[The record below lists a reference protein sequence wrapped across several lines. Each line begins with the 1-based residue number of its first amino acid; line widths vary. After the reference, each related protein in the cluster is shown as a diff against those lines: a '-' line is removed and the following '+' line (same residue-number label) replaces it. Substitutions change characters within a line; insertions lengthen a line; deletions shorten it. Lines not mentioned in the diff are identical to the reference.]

1 MADENILQVK
11 GITKRFPGVLAL
23 DNVSFALKRGE
34 VHAIVG
40 ENGAGKSTLMH
51 ILGGLYKQNGGQVLL
66 EGKRVAFSSPVDAQK
81 HGISI
86 VFQELSLT
94 AELSVAENIFVNRQ
108 PKKLGLI
115 DHKKLFQKTR
125 TMLDLFSENIDPKT
139 PIKFLTIA
147 KQQVVEILKA
157 LSHDPKV
164 LILDEPTSSLTQVE
178 TKKLFEN
185 IRILKERGISIIYIS
200 HHLQEVF
207 EIADRAT
214 VLRDGKYVDTVN
226 VADVDEDKIVSMM
239 VGREVTHNYVSRQGK
254 IDGSVVV
261 LEAQGL
267 THAHLFHN
275 ISFQVHKGE
284 ILGFAGLIGAGRTEM
299 ARAIFGHEK
308 LTAGRIL
315 LNGRPISVKSPTDA
329 MRQGIAYTSENRKLD
344 GLFLSQSIEENCVS
358 PQLKEFAGRGIGF
371 LDEKRMED
379 FTKMCIDKFNITTP
393 SMKQRVRNLSGGNQ
407 QKVLLSMWL
416 GIQPKVLIVDE
427 PTKGVDV
434 GAKAEIYD
442 ILRALADT
450 GVAIIVISSE
460 LLEVLTI
467 SDRIIVMK
475 SGRIAGIMNNSEAT
489 EENVIAYATG
499 AARA

>member
-1 MADENILQVK
+1 
-11 GITKRFPGVLAL
+11 
-23 DNVSFALKRGE
+23 
-34 VHAIVG
+34 
-40 ENGAGKSTLMH
+40 
-51 ILGGLYKQNGGQVLL
+51 
-66 EGKRVAFSSPVDAQK
+66 
-81 HGISI
+81 
-86 VFQELSLT
+86 
-94 AELSVAENIFVNRQ
+94 
-108 PKKLGLI
+108 LI
-115 DHKKLFQKTR
+115 DHKKLHQNTR
-125 TMLDLFSENIDPKT
+125 EMLELFSENINPKT

-157 LSHDPKV
+157 LSYDPKV

-185 IRILKERGISIIYIS
+185 IRILKEQGISIIYIS
-200 HHLQEVF
+200 HHLQEIF

-214 VLRDGKYVDTVN
+214 VLRDGKYVGTVD
-226 VADVDEDKIVSMM
+226 VADMDEEKIVNMM
-239 VGREVTHNYVSRQGK
+239 VGREVAHKYVPRQDK
-254 IDGSVVV
+254 IDRGAVV
-261 LEAQGL
+261 LEAKGL
-267 THAHLFHN
+267 CHTHLFRDV
-275 ISFQVHKGE
+275 SFQVHKGE

-299 ARAIFGHEK
+299 AKALFGLEK
-308 LTAGRIL
+308 LTSGEII

-371 LDEKRMED
+371 LDEKRMAD
-379 FTKMCIDKFNITTP
+379 FARMCIDKFNIATP

-416 GIQPKVLIVDE
+416 GIEPKVLIVDE

-475 SGRIAGIMNNSEAT
+475 SGRIVGSMNNIEAT